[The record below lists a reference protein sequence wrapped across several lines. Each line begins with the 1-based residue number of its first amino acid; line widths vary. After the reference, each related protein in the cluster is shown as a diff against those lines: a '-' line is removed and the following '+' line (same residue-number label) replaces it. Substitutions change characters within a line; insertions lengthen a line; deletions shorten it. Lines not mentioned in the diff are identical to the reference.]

1 MKATSLT
8 LIAALIICLDVSA
21 GEMVTPETFIRRRMP
36 ANNRL
41 QRTAHLRRR

>member
-8 LIAALIICLDVSA
+8 LIAAFIICLNVSA
-21 GEMVTPETFIRRRMP
+21 GEKVTPETFIRRRMP

-41 QRTAHLRRR
+41 QRMAHSRPR